1 MINYHLLE
9 FLHHPI
15 GISSPPHWNFFTTP
29 LEFLHHPIGISSP
42 PISLKSLD
50 FTGFLTHRNQVSNQV
65 NNQVSNQAINQ
76 GERASL

>member
-1 MINYHLLE
+1 MVNYHL
-9 FLHHPI
+9 
-15 GISSPPHWNFFTTP
+15 

-65 NNQVSNQAINQ
+65 SNQAINQ